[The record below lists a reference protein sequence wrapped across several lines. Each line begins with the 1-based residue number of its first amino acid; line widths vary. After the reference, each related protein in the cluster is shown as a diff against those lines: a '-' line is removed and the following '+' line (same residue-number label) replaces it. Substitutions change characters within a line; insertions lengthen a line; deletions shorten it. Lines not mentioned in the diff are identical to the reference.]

1 VTLLLNLELVSK
13 ARFCLVTGLPH
24 IVKDYPKMRNL
35 PKIFLRSFENV
46 SPDVCAVMIWSRV
59 WVVCFSDFWVS
70 GILLSMVVCG
80 SYSFPMG
87 NRPLW
92 ILWSRDVNDVVCH
105 NARIFETDR

>member
-46 SPDVCAVMIWSRV
+46 GPDVCAVMIWSRV

-87 NRPLW
+87 TAHCG
-92 ILWSRDVNDVVCH
+92 SYGHV
-105 NARIFETDR
+105 